1 MKANPKKLGGRKG
14 DRMTPDWLDGY
25 VVDGLTDH
33 QVVLRNT
40 KTNKVLK
47 SMSLVHIKP
56 LRVRGVGDK
65 VVSSQVETVDNEVE
79 TVDDNVESSGDEGD
93 GANQV
98 ACEQLKGVGDKV
110 EGVGNKTGSVDAEVA
125 GDKTVQVVDVDDKVE
140 SVDAEVAGD
149 KTVQVVDVN
158 DKVESVDD
166 KVAGA
171 YGEVV
176 GVEVVNVDGVD
187 NEVPRTA
194 SSNFTCEV
202 DHLIQLS
209 INGIPLF
216 FPYLDFGPA
225 KLTRRDM
232 WSLIP
237 PQEVPACQ
245 LHEIRNAVPDFVPGW
260 LSDMV
265 SDWIQVTRTLM

>member
-110 EGVGNKTGSVDAEVA
+110 ESVDAEVAGNKTVQVVDVDDKVESVDAEVA

-149 KTVQVVDVN
+149 KGLQVVDVN
-158 DKVESVDD
+158 DEDESVDD

-194 SSNFTCEV
+194 SSNFTGEV

-209 INGIPLF
+209 INGIII
-216 FPYLDFGPA
+216 
-225 KLTRRDM
+225 
-232 WSLIP
+232 S
-237 PQEVPACQ
+237 
-245 LHEIRNAVPDFVPGW
+245 EISN
-260 LSDMV
+260 
-265 SDWIQVTRTLM
+265 